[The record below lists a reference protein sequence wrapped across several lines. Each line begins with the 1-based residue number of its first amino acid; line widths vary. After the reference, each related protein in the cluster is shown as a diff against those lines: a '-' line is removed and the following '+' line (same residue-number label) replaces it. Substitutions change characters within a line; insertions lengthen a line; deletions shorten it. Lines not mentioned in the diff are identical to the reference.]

1 MFSDSLL
8 YMTLKINSSFL
19 FSSPSLVVVFSAVYS
34 QIHFLKKYLVD
45 LTMVNN
51 IQTWKGKGGR
61 GEREK
66 E

>member
-51 IQTWKGKGGR
+51 IQT
-61 GEREK
+61 
-66 E
+66 